1 MNDRPVADGPA
12 DPMDTIAAQ
21 WRRERPDLDLS
32 ALGVLGR
39 LSRAAALVSERV
51 DAVLAEHGLRGGEF
65 DVLAALRRAG
75 EPYTLI
81 PSELADTLMMTRAGM
96 TGRIDR
102 LERAG
107 LVERRI
113 DPADRRSFLVALTA
127 EGLRAIDGVLA
138 DHADN
143 LARITGV
150 LDPETADGLDRALRL
165 MLRGLEGS
173 PGAG

>member
-1 MNDRPVADGPA
+1 MVVEPLPGVQDPLRILQPAQYPVGDAEVVEPVGGRP
-12 DPMDTIAAQ
+12 
-21 WRRERPDLDLS
+21 
-32 ALGVLGR
+32 LGDEDV
-39 LSRAAALVSERV
+39 
-51 DAVLAEHGLRGGEF
+51 RGGEF